1 MSAAESLA
9 PSVSADVLTSVS
21 YDEARAVWLRVALHS
36 FGGPAAQIAVMH
48 RILVDEKR
56 WVSEERFL
64 HALNYC
70 MLLPGPEAQQLATY
84 IGWLMHGYR
93 GGLTAGLLFVA
104 PGFAAIMAL
113 SILYVSFQDTSWL
126 PALLFG
132 LKAAVLAVVLEAV
145 QRISRRVARTQLT
158 LGISALAFT
167 ALFFF
172 DVPFPAIVL
181 VAGLTGWA
189 VARWRPQWMPVK
201 APAESD
207 GPTRIVDRRAAEG
220 TAPTLGRSLQ
230 VLAVWG
236 AIWAAPVV
244 AVVLVFGAGSVFTSI
259 AVFFSKAAV
268 VTFGGAYAV
277 LAYIAQQAVEHY
289 RWMQPGEMLDG
300 LGMAETTPGPL
311 IQVVQFVGFLAAHR
325 NPQGLEPMTAALLGA
340 TLTTWVT
347 YAPCFLWI
355 FLGAPYVETLR
366 RNRALAAS
374 LTAITAA
381 VLGVIVNLAVWFALH
396 VLFSQ
401 VRETAGPLGLKLTF
415 PDLATLDVLA
425 LLIAVASF
433 LALMRW
439 HVGMTTTLVT
449 AMLAGMALQLLR

>member
-1 MSAAESLA
+1 VNV
-9 PSVSADVLTSVS
+9 SVEDEPAHVS
-21 YDEARAVWLRVALHS
+21 YEEALRVWLRVALQS

-48 RILVDEKR
+48 RVLVDEKK

-84 IGWLMHGYR
+84 IGWLLHGYK

-104 PGFAAIMAL
+104 PGFLAIMTL
-113 SILYVSFQDTSWL
+113 SILYVSLQDTTWL

-145 QRISRRVARTQLT
+145 QRISRRVMRTGLT
-158 LGISALAFT
+158 LTISTLAFV

-172 DVPFPAIVL
+172 AVPFPAVVL
-181 VAGLTGWA
+181 SAAIAGWSIS
-189 VARWRPQWMPVK
+189 RWLPQYLPVK

-207 GPTRIVDRRAAEG
+207 GPVRIVDRRAAEG
-220 TAPTLGRSLQ
+220 NAPTLARS
-230 VLAVWG
+230 VRVVAVWG
-236 AIWAAPVV
+236 AVWAAPIV
-244 AVVLVFGAGSVFTSI
+244 AVTLMFGTGSVFTTI
-259 AVFFSKAAV
+259 ALFFSKAAV

-289 RWMQPGEMLDG
+289 GWMQPGEMLDG

-311 IQVVQFVGFLAAHR
+311 IQVVQFVGFLAAYR
-325 NPQGLEPMTAALLGA
+325 NPGELGAMTAAVAGA

-347 YAPCFLWI
+347 YSPCFLWI
-355 FLGAPYVETLR
+355 FLGAPYVEALR
-366 RNRALAAS
+366 RNRDLAAS

-396 VLFSQ
+396 VLFAE
-401 VRETAGPLGLKLTF
+401 VHEVAGPLGLRLTV
-415 PDLATLDVLA
+415 PNVATLDVFALAIAVVSLLA
-425 LLIAVASF
+425 LL
-433 LALMRW
+433 RW
-439 HVGMTTTLVT
+439 HVGMTKTLVA
-449 AMLAGMALQLLR
+449 AMLAGMVVEVVLR

>member
-1 MSAAESLA
+1 MNV
-9 PSVSADVLTSVS
+9 SVEDEPAHVS
-21 YDEARAVWLRVALHS
+21 YEEALRVWLRVALQS

-48 RILVDEKR
+48 RVLVDEKK

-84 IGWLMHGYR
+84 IGWLLHGYK

-104 PGFAAIMAL
+104 PGFLAIMTL
-113 SILYVSFQDTSWL
+113 SILYVSLQDTTWL

-145 QRISRRVARTQLT
+145 QRISRRVMRTGLT
-158 LGISALAFT
+158 LTISTLAFV

-172 DVPFPAIVL
+172 AVPFPAVVL
-181 VAGLTGWA
+181 SAAIAGWSIS
-189 VARWRPQWMPVK
+189 RWLPQYLPVK

-207 GPTRIVDRRAAEG
+207 GPVRIVDRRAAEG
-220 TAPTLGRSLQ
+220 NAPTLARS
-230 VLAVWG
+230 VRVVAVWG
-236 AIWAAPVV
+236 AVWAAPIV
-244 AVVLVFGAGSVFTSI
+244 AVTLMFGTGSVFTTI
-259 AVFFSKAAV
+259 ALFFSKAAV

-289 RWMQPGEMLDG
+289 GWMQPGEMLDG

-311 IQVVQFVGFLAAHR
+311 IQVVQFVGFLAAYR
-325 NPQGLEPMTAALLGA
+325 NPGELGAMTAAVAGA

-347 YAPCFLWI
+347 YSPCFLWI
-355 FLGAPYVETLR
+355 FLGAPYVEALR
-366 RNRALAAS
+366 RNRDLAAS

-396 VLFSQ
+396 VLFAE
-401 VRETAGPLGLKLTF
+401 VHEVAGPLGLRLTV
-415 PDLATLDVLA
+415 PNVATLDVFALAIAVVSLLA
-425 LLIAVASF
+425 LL
-433 LALMRW
+433 RW
-439 HVGMTTTLVT
+439 HVGMTKTLVA
-449 AMLAGMALQLLR
+449 AMLAGMVVEVVLR